1 MAPRLLLHPF
11 QPTLNK
17 LPTLRHSHVPDTK
30 NPHIRVIQRRP
41 VYTSRASCI
50 TFNESIQQLSA
61 SCTTKLCQ
69 INRVKSVF
77 NQVTLLIIINV
88 LVMSK
93 IDYYN
98 RSVIWS
104 STSESN
110 IKKIQLL
117 QNFAA
122 RIITGRQK
130 LNVLTPALRELK
142 WLPIKQTSS
151 F

>member
-11 QPTLNK
+11 QPALNK
-17 LPTLRHSHVPDTK
+17 LTTLRHSHVPDTK
-30 NPHIRVIQRRP
+30 TPHIRVIQRRLS
-41 VYTSRASCI
+41 VYCTPRASCL
-50 TFNESIQQLSA
+50 TFNESLQQLSA

-77 NQVTLLIIINV
+77 NQVTLLIIIV

-93 IDYYN
+93 IDYCN
-98 RSVIWS
+98 CSVIWS

-130 LNVLTPALRELK
+130 LDDLTPA
-142 WLPIKQTSS
+142 
-151 F
+151 